1 MGPEEP
7 NNELPQNLGLTV
19 GFIGTV
25 IIAIGYFVDMIGEG
39 IELAELRRSQ
49 EINNEEGLQQSN
61 QLSQL
66 HNKLDYLI
74 NEIEEIK
81 RRG

>member
-1 MGPEEP
+1 MEPEDP

-25 IIAIGYFVDMIGEG
+25 IVVIGYFVDMIGEG
-39 IELAELRRSQ
+39 IGLAELRRSQ
-49 EINNEEGLQQSN
+49 EIEKQDGLQQSK
-61 QLSQL
+61 QLSQI